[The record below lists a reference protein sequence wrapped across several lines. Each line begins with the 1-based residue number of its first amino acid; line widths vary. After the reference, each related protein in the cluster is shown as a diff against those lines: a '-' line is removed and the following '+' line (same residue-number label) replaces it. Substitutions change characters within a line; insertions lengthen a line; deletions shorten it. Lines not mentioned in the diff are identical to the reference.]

1 MKRFLSGTYM
11 NDSKKSRNGSTGF
24 DLAEVAVDDPGHF
37 DEARAPPTE
46 INGIESI
53 KHTTINLSDHY
64 LFDGK
69 FYDIVSNIGTKLIAK
84 CILCSKTIQG
94 QNNSSGNF
102 LSHLKVSFL
111 ICFNIFK

>member
-1 MKRFLSGTYM
+1 MI
-11 NDSKKSRNGSTGF
+11 DSKKSRRRSTWF

-37 DEARAPPTE
+37 DEACAPPTE

-69 FYDIVSNIGTKLIAK
+69 FYDILSNIGTKLIAK
-84 CILCSKTIQG
+84 CVLCLKTIQG
-94 QNNSSGNF
+94 QNNSFGNF

-111 ICFNIFK
+111 NYFNLLK